1 MNHEFFHVIT
11 FSSFRCC
18 FCYFYAFFVPLVVME
33 IFHIFLSFFSTVKMN
48 WQQKRINS
56 NELFVFFFA
65 FFARFFFLFSMNENI
80 ITAMGCDKAQ
90 RYRVKTSQLSR
101 MQAKKLLFIRWRS
114 LTSFT
119 WTLGGLCLCLSICVC
134 VSVCVYA
141 RCWPIFM
148 RICRT
153 YIFYLSQHDTE
164 KKREWKQW
172 KKKITVGGFLISL
185 ILFSKHKRDREN
197 KNNNK
202 TKNNFSVLFPI
213 HMWITCTTVCFV
225 LTIWKCV
232 LKRTLFLWTFRRM
245 KCLTEKSF
253 LWYLWCE

>member
-1 MNHEFFHVIT
+1 MSLRFLHFDVVSVIFTLSLCRWSSWKYSTFFFRSFLQSKWIDNKSESIRMNCL
-11 FSSFRCC
+11 FSFLLFLR
-18 FCYFYAFFVPLVVME
+18 AFF
-33 IFHIFLSFFSTVKMN
+33 
-48 WQQKRINS
+48 
-56 NELFVFFFA
+56 
-65 FFARFFFLFSMNENI
+65 FSMNENI

-90 RYRVKTSQLSR
+90 RYRVITSQLSR

-164 KKREWKQW
+164 KKNENENNE